1 MWLIRDRITGAGSH
15 MIETRFQFGEAL
27 AVELAGQGIYR
38 TLCKTGPNLVLKTDA
53 GASVQASVETGWVS
67 NRYAAKIPIQT
78 LRFSQTAELP
88 IERCYLLIATPGE
101 PATLDLAAPDWK
113 ELCSS

>member
-1 MWLIRDRITGAGSH
+1 MWLIHDRVTGPGSH
-15 MIETRFQFGEAL
+15 TIETRFQFGEAL